1 MSANLYNA
9 WGDFFFFTF
18 ASKWPKWLLQTLH
31 YLLIFCCFSCI
42 REIVM
47 AKCVSLIVVVHVA
60 TILATVFKF
69 VPQAGK
75 RFSSPIKTLQTL
87 FKSTYKY

>member
-1 MSANLYNA
+1 MH
-9 WGDFFFFTF
+9 GVIFFSLHSLLNGRSGYYKLCTICSYF
-18 ASKWPKWLLQTLH
+18 AV
-31 YLLIFCCFSCI
+31 FSCI